1 MSETGSK
8 KNTTTTTPEG
18 EGEKAMSETKKENFI
33 KKTGRKI
40 KEWGKDTWDW
50 AKHHP
55 GQAIVGLVGLGTI
68 GYGIYKIGVEPVIS
82 QMHTDAPMAETAEI
96 PKIESAEIPDMD
108 VTKIA

>member
-8 KNTTTTTPEG
+8 KNNTATNGG
-18 EGEKAMSETKKENFI
+18 EGEKAMSEPKKENFF

-68 GYGIYKIGVEPVIS
+68 GYGIYKIGVEPVIT
-82 QMHTDAPMAETAEI
+82 QMHTDAPMVEGAEI
-96 PKIESAEIPDMD
+96 PKIESAEIPAIDS
-108 VTKIA
+108 TKIA